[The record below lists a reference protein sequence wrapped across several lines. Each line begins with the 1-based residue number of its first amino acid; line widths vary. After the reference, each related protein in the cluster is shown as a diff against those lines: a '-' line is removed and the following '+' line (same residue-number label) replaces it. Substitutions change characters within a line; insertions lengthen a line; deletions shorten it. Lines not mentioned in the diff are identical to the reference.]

1 MRIRRIEV
9 RNFRKL
15 VGPLL
20 IEELRDG
27 LTVIAGD
34 NEDGKST
41 LLHALR
47 AALFLKHKSS
57 VTDELLPFG
66 SKVRPELRL
75 ELELGGKPYSLY
87 KAFCQNPRA
96 ELVTPTGKL
105 EGMAAEEELARLLRF
120 ETPQKASADPKSEH
134 QGLCGLLWVTQGE
147 SFRNHQTASSL
158 QRDLQSALESEVGS
172 VLTGEIGRKLLAV
185 FRDRY
190 EQNFGKAGRPREELR
205 KAGEKAELL
214 ASRLSDLRR
223 RLGDYESKVDLL
235 GELRDKLR
243 RYAEAGTLAQLQS
256 ELLRDETALMSLKE
270 REEALVTV
278 QRELALLRERLD
290 RDRARQQRRRDGRE
304 RLRVSEEELLR
315 HEVRLAQSGI
325 GLVAEEELWRAA
337 ETRRK
342 QKSDEKKSAEAEVAG
357 LLRRVERRRLLAEH
371 HELLARLSEAEALQ
385 NRRSELAEALLR
397 LPLDDKQLAVLH
409 KQAALV
415 RDREV
420 ELQAVATLLELSLLG
435 PGPLLLDGQ
444 PLDGAQL
451 DGVAL
456 TRLLTERTE
465 LELPG
470 QLRLVIS
477 PGRTG
482 ATRLREA
489 LAQEQ
494 DKLALLLQKSGVGDL
509 TEAEQEAAS
518 RRTLLDEDKDLAQRL
533 SRLCPK
539 GLATLREDAVRLGR
553 QLAQLGEDI
562 DPSLPLDSL
571 QRLLGERQQ
580 SLDALG
586 RALGLLDEEVERKRL
601 TVEKLRTEQA
611 SQQGMLTQQRREVER
626 EKAQLTQEAAE
637 ASDAQLDEVV
647 QKQEQAVEKKQNQAK
662 SIEEELKSADIDG
675 IRQVVTQRKE
685 AVDEL
690 SRQLLGLE
698 QKAHELQIELRTLGQ
713 QALDEEVAETE
724 AAYERARVELA
735 HRQRQAEAIRLLYES
750 MQTHDQRSREA
761 YLLPLLRLCEP
772 YLQAIL
778 PGCRLGLDE
787 MTLEIK
793 GLWRG
798 EILEPFSSLSLGT
811 REQLAVVV
819 RLAVADLMAQRGQSV
834 PLVLDDA
841 LTFCD
846 DARFDR
852 MLRLLRR
859 GASRHQILLLTCHER
874 EFVRSG
880 ARLIRLADCKA
891 A

>member
-15 VGPLL
+15 VGPVV
-20 IEELRDG
+20 IDQLRDG

-75 ELELGGKPYSLY
+75 DLELGGKPYSLF

-105 EGMAAEEELARLLRF
+105 EGLAAEEELSRLLRF
-120 ETPQKASADPKSEH
+120 DTPQKANADPKSEH

-147 SFRNHQTASSL
+147 SFRNHQSASSL
-158 QRDLQSALESEVGS
+158 QRDLQSALEAEVGS
-172 VLTGEIGRKLLAV
+172 VLTGEIGRKLLDV
-185 FRDRY
+185 FRERY

-205 KAGEKAELL
+205 KAGEKVEQL
-214 ASRLSDLRR
+214 ASKLSELRR
-223 RLGDYESKVDLL
+223 RLSEYESKVDLL

-243 RYAEAGTLAQLQS
+243 RYSEAGTLETLKA
-256 ELLRDETALMSLKE
+256 ELLRDESALLSLH
-270 REEALVTV
+270 
-278 QRELALLRERLD
+278 QREQALLAVRQDLALSLQRLD
-290 RDRARQQRRRDGRE
+290 GERARQKRRRDGRE
-304 RLRVSEEELLR
+304 KLRVSEEELLR
-315 HEVRLAQSGI
+315 REVRIQASGI

-342 QKSDEKKSAEAEVAG
+342 QKSDEKKSVEAEVAA
-357 LLRRVERRRLLAEH
+357 LVRRVERRRLGAEH
-371 HELLARLSEAEALQ
+371 EELLARLAEAEALQ
-385 NRRSELAEALLR
+385 ARCSALSDALLK
-397 LPLDDKQLAVLH
+397 LPIDDKQLAALQ
-409 KQAALV
+409 KQAAVV

-420 ELQAVATLLELSLLG
+420 ELQAVATLLELALVG
-435 PGPLLLDGQ
+435 PGPLVIDGQ
-444 PLDGAQL
+444 LIDGRA
-451 DGVAL
+451 A

-470 QLRLVIS
+470 QLKLVIS

-482 ATRLREA
+482 AARLREA
-489 LAQEQ
+489 LSQEQ
-494 DKLALLLQKSGVGDL
+494 DKLELLLQKAGVGDL
-509 TEAEQEAAS
+509 TAAEQEAVS
-518 RRTLLDEDKDLAQRL
+518 RKALLDEEKDLAQRL

-539 GLATLREDAVRLGR
+539 GLATLREEAVRLGR

-562 DPSLPLDSL
+562 EPSLPLEAI
-571 QRLLGERQQ
+571 QRQLGERQQ
-580 SLDALG
+580 SLDALC
-586 RALGLLDEEVERKRL
+586 RELVLLEEDVERKRL

-611 SQQGMLTQQRREVER
+611 SLDGMLTQQRREVER
-626 EKAQLTQEAAE
+626 DRAQLAQEAADV
-637 ASDAQLDEVV
+637 SDAQLDAAVY
-647 QKQEQAVEKKQNQAK
+647 KQEQDAETKQNQAK
-662 SIEEELKSADIDG
+662 TIEDELKTSDIDG
-675 IRQVVTQRKE
+675 IRLSVTQRRD

-690 SRQLLGLE
+690 GRQLLGLE
-698 QKAHELQIELRTLGQ
+698 QKAQELQIELRTLGQ
-713 QALDEEVAETE
+713 QALDEEVAET
-724 AAYERARVELA
+724 AATYERAKVELS

-787 MTLEIK
+787 TTLEIK

-880 ARLIRLADCKA
+880 AKLIRLADCKA